1 MPFSG
6 VLKAALVVFTLF
18 LAIFTFFRAVLCPLD
33 GGSAVARPDGVRPPF
48 VDKDIA
54 PESPFV
60 FFKTAR
66 IYVLIRQRK
75 NFPPSDIKKT

>member
-1 MPFSG
+1 MGGFEG
-6 VLKAALVVFTLF
+6 RFGRF
-18 LAIFTFFRAVLCPLD
+18 YAIFGFFYVFWAVLCPLD
-33 GGSAVARPDGVRPPF
+33 GGSAVARPDGGRPPF